1 MAKRVFCIGNGESR
15 KGIDLSQLRPHGKIY
30 GCNALY
36 RDFTPDVLTAVDHGI
51 MHEIY
56 QSGYCDK
63 NETWLRSWT
72 KIPAPVYHTLVY
84 ANMSNEDKELLDL
97 HQSNKMENDRGTSQE
112 FVFHGSNLSGRVNII
127 KKNKEI
133 AEKGY
138 TTTTP
143 NAFTNNKP
151 NVVKRYVNHTA
162 TFVTWVSDTDK
173 VHSID
178 DLVEGERDKGWACG
192 ATSGRIAT
200 IIEKD
205 LTEIYLI
212 GHDLVSNTN
221 KINNLYKDTKH
232 YGVSDN
238 APIPEV
244 NWVGQ
249 WGSLIMDNPQITFYK
264 VNPEG
269 NDKVSQPIK
278 EWSKLK
284 NLQYVTLQ
292 TTLDKYS

>member
-84 ANMSNEDKELLDL
+84 ANMSNEDKELLDK
-97 HQSNKMENDRGTSQE
+97 HQSNKLENDRGNRQE
-112 FVFHGSNLSGRVNII
+112 FVFHGSNLAGRVNII
-127 KKNKEI
+127 KQNKDI
-133 AEKGY
+133 
-138 TTTTP
+138 
-143 NAFTNNKP
+143 
-151 NVVKRYVNHTA
+151 VKKQVNHTA